1 MSERL
6 GFHGSFMTL
15 DAPQKNIRRS
25 EDRRRHD
32 LSFPFPAL
40 HQSDFEAP
48 ADRFRIALQRP
59 HRGVTAF
66 SQITFQTSD
75 GGLARPHPSG
85 NRVLR

>member
-25 EDRRRHD
+25 EDQRHHD

-40 HQSDFEAP
+40 HQSDFEAF
-48 ADRFRIALQRP
+48 ADRFRIAL
-59 HRGVTAF
+59 
-66 SQITFQTSD
+66 
-75 GGLARPHPSG
+75 
-85 NRVLR
+85 